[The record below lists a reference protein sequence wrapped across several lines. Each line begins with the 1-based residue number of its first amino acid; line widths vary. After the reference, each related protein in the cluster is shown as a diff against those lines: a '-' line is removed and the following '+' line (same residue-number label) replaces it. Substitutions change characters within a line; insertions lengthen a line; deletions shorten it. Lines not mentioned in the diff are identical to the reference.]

1 MTTVTQVGKKG
12 LFGDRLT
19 RETRRSLA
27 VGLLFISPWIIGF
40 LAFRVYP
47 FFTSL
52 YYSMCF
58 YPVLATPK
66 FTGIANFVK
75 LSNDSRFLDSLL
87 NSAYYAVFAVPLGA
101 IAGIALAMLLNMK
114 VKALSL
120 FRTIY
125 YLPSITPVV
134 ASSIVWLWMLNPK
147 SGIVNW
153 VLSLVGIDGPG
164 WLGDPQW
171 SKPALILMSLWGV
184 GGAVV
189 IYLAALQDVPR
200 ELLEASELDGANKA
214 RHICH
219 VTLPMI
225 SPVILFNVITGLIG
239 AFQYFAAV
247 HIMTNGSGSPADST
261 LMMSIYLWQTAFQY
275 FKMGYASA
283 QSWVMFIII
292 IFFTIIMFKLSG
304 KWVYYGGR

>member
-1 MTTVTQVGKKG
+1 MVSQARKQRLN
-12 LFGDRLT
+12 LFHLT
-19 RETRRSLA
+19 RETRRSLGL
-27 VGLLFISPWIIGF
+27 GLLFISPWIIGF
-40 LAFRVYP
+40 IAFRVYP
-47 FFTSL
+47 FVMSL
-52 YYSMCF
+52 YYSMTF

-66 FTGIANFVK
+66 FTGMANFIK
-75 LSNDSRFLDSLL
+75 LSKDSRFLDSLY

-114 VKALSL
+114 VRALSL

-153 VLSLVGIDGPG
+153 ALSLVGIKGPS
-164 WLGDPQW
+164 WLGSTVW

-214 RHICH
+214 RQIWH

-247 HIMTNGSGSPADST
+247 HIMTGGSGSPADST
-261 LMMSIYLWQTAFQY
+261 LMMSIYLWQTAFQH

-283 QSWVMFIII
+283 QSWVMFLII